1 MILALNRQQ
10 LLSGSKL
17 WLMLLCLLT
26 LNACFAQRKSH
37 GAPKGY
43 DIIEDNTTAP
53 PATGNSASDTIIPV
67 VNAGT
72 TDNTAAFTHKAVYNV
87 ALVLPFYLD
96 SFPTIDGGLYPKA
109 QIGIDYYKGALMALD
124 SLQKLGLSVKLHVF
138 DSYPDTYLEILTTG
152 GKLKGMDL
160 IIGPVFNSS
169 MKLMAKYAV
178 ASGIPVWSPFSPA
191 ADITSKNPYFLM
203 ANPRVETHAQKMIE
217 FATDSFSNINL
228 VTLYQFTDQEK
239 RFLEIYKTHIA
250 AFNQKLNASTAT
262 FKPQPIV
269 LKEKYIEN
277 YGSGLPKIS
286 ATEIKALLVDGK
298 QNVVL
303 VPSMKIPFIL
313 NIIRELYPLSDNYD
327 LTLVGTTTMGNEV
340 DLQLN
345 YLNALKVHYTQSYYI
360 NPALY
365 ESDFYSVYVAKHH
378 AEPSE
383 YALNGYDQMMFL
395 GSAIKKFGTNFGQ
408 QLNNL
413 SFEGWATG
421 YKMSPVYLQPSIT
434 DTAVTIDYWDN
445 QHVYILRYNNYTL
458 ERAK

>member
-1 MILALNRQQ
+1 MISALNRQQ

-17 WLMLLCLLT
+17 WLLLICLLT

-43 DIIEDNTTAP
+43 DIIDDNTPAP
-53 PATGNSASDTIIPV
+53 PATGNSISDTIIPV
-67 VNAGT
+67 VTPGGT
-72 TDNTAAFTHKAVYNV
+72 DGTAAFKHKAVYNV

-96 SFPTIDGGLYPKA
+96 SFPTFDGGLYPKA

-124 SLQKLGLSVKLHVF
+124 SLQKVGLNVKLHVF
-138 DSYPDTYLEILTTG
+138 DSYPDTYLEVLTTS

-169 MKLMAKYAV
+169 MKLMAKYAM
-178 ASGIPVWSPFSPA
+178 AAGIPVWSPFSPA

-203 ANPRVETHAQKMIE
+203 ANPRVETHAKKMIE
-217 FATDSFSNINL
+217 FVTDSFSNANII
-228 VTLYQFTDQEK
+228 TLYQFTDQEK
-239 RFLEIYKTHIA
+239 RFLELYRAHIA
-250 AFNQKLNASTAT
+250 ACNQKLNLSTAT

-298 QNVVL
+298 QNVIL

-313 NIIRELYPLSDNYD
+313 NIIRELYPLVDNYD

-345 YLNALKVHYTQSYYI
+345 YLNGLKVHYTQSYYI

-365 ESDFYSVYVAKHH
+365 DSDFYSGYVAKHH

-383 YALNGYDQMMFL
+383 YALNGFDQMLFL
-395 GSAIKKFGTNFGQ
+395 GNAIKKFGTSFGQ
-408 QLNNL
+408 QINNL

-421 YKMSPVYLQPSIT
+421 YKMNPVQLQPSVT
-434 DTAVTIDYWDN
+434 DTAVVIDYWDN